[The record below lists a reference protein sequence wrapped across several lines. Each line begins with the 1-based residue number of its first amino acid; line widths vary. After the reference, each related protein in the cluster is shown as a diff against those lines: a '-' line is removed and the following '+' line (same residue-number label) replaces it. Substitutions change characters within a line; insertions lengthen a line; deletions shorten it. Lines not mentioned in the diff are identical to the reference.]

1 MTNQGTLMYKAA
13 RYTVNLKQIILSA
26 LLLLALAG
34 CAQLQKQAEVMKPTA
49 KLTGA
54 RLAGIN
60 FDQAKLVF
68 DLAVDNPNP
77 VALELAG
84 LDYNFKIE
92 NQSLVSGT
100 SAKAMALKAGGTS
113 SISLPVTLKFA
124 DLKKLPGEIWGKD
137 RLAYQLDT
145 TFNINLPVIG
155 NYAIPV
161 SKSGEI
167 PVPRMPKVKL
177 KDVKLKNLG
186 FSGADII
193 ARVEVDNPNAFQLGM
208 SDFSYQLNINQQKW
222 GAGAI
227 KQKKTIAAKSRGII
241 EVPLSLDLLSM
252 GSSAAKLLAGDKPL
266 DYRLKGSMKVD
277 TGIDLMKDVAVPLD
291 IKGQVPLLR

>member
-1 MTNQGTLMYKAA
+1 MYKPDF
-13 RYTVNLKQIILSA
+13 RRLILPA
-26 LLLLALAG
+26 LLLLTLAG
-34 CAQLQKQAEVMKPTA
+34 CAQLQKQAEVIKPTA

-60 FDQAKLVF
+60 FEQANLVF
-68 DLAVDNPNP
+68 DLSVENRNPIT
-77 VALELAG
+77 LKLAG

-100 SAKAMALKAGGTS
+100 SAKAMALKASGTS
-113 SISLPVTLKFA
+113 TISLPVTLKFA

-137 RLAYQLDT
+137 KLAYQLDT
-145 TFNINLPVIG
+145 TFNIDLPVIG

-161 SKSGEI
+161 SKHGEI
-167 PVPRMPKVKL
+167 PVPKMPKVKL
-177 KDVKLKNLG
+177 RDVKLKNLG
-186 FSGADII
+186 FTGADII

-208 SDFSYQLNINQQKW
+208 SDFNYRLNINQHKW

-227 KQKKTIAAKSRGII
+227 KQKQTIAAKSRGII

-252 GSSAAKLLAGDKPL
+252 GSSATKLLSDDEPL
-266 DYRLKGSMKVD
+266 DYQLKGSMKVD